1 LEEERMPDG
10 SENTSAE
17 TLDMTGYFCPEPVIR
32 VGEAIGNVAV
42 GEVLELLADDPS
54 SKSDI
59 ASWAKRTGHEL
70 ISTEEKDGVFRFLIR
85 RTA

>member
-1 LEEERMPDG
+1 MPD
-10 SENTSAE
+10 ETEHAVAA

-32 VGEAIGNVAV
+32 VNEEIGNVEV

-70 ISTEEKDGVFRFLIR
+70 ISTDDVDGGFRFLIR

>member
-1 LEEERMPDG
+1 MPGANERV
-10 SENTSAE
+10 SA

-32 VGEAIGNVAV
+32 TNEEIESVAV
-42 GEVLELLADDPS
+42 GELLEVVADDPT
-54 SKSDI
+54 SKPDI

-70 ISTEEKDGVFRFLIR
+70 VSVEEKDGVFRFLIR

>member
-1 LEEERMPDG
+1 MTSD
-10 SENTSAE
+10 SEHTVAS

-32 VGEAIGNVAV
+32 VNEEIANVDV
-42 GEVLELLADDPS
+42 GDVLELLADDPS

-70 ISTEEKDGVFRFLIR
+70 ISTEENEAVFRFLIR